1 MPREAADF
9 LTQKDLQPGRFLLV
23 PAVKQL
29 VTPAQ
34 LVAPAKYPNQRRRNA

>member
-1 MPREAADF
+1 MLRKVVDF

-34 LVAPAKYPNQRRRNA
+34 LVVPAK

>member
-1 MPREAADF
+1 MLEKVGDF
-9 LTQKDLQPGRFLLV
+9 LTHRDLQPGRFLLV

-34 LVAPAKYPNQRRRNA
+34 LVVPAKYPNQRRNNA